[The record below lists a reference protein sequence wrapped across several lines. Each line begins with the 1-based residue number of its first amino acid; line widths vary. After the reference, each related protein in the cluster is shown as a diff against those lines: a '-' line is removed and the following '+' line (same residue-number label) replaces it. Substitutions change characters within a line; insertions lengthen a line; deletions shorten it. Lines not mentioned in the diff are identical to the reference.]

1 MKKELLKKLPK
12 VDVLLKN
19 EELKELI
26 LSEGKEPVKEAVNDV
41 VEAVRQDVLNGV
53 ITDEISMDKRMSGII
68 AEIGE
73 KLSKEDYSTLEGVI
87 NATGIVLH
95 TNLGRAPI
103 PKRLVKK
110 LSDCL
115 SGYMNLEY
123 NLEKGARGE
132 RYEHIEKIICE
143 ITGAEAAMAVNN
155 NASAVLLMC
164 SAIGKKREII
174 VSRGE
179 QIEIGGKF
187 RIPDI
192 IKRSNAKMIEVGTT
206 NKTHLSDYEDNITD
220 KTSAI
225 LKVHTSNYK
234 VVGFTD
240 SVEREDLVKLAH
252 KNDIPVIED
261 LGSGVLVDLS
271 RYGLRHEPT
280 VQESV
285 AAGVDLVSFSGDK
298 LLGGTQAGIIVGKKK
313 YIDMCK
319 KHPLTRAMRIDKMQA
334 LLIAE
339 IFAMYR
345 DKAYAV
351 KNIPVLSMLTASKE
365 ELTAKATELK
375 KRIGK
380 LPENVS
386 LSIID
391 TENLAGGGSLPDEVL
406 KGVAIAIEDSKV
418 SANKHTANLRKADK
432 PIIARCEGNST
443 IFELRTIDENEFD
456 IAVDIIRKEFK

>member
-1 MKKELLKKLPK
+1 MGKELLKKLPK
-12 VDVLLKN
+12 VDLILKS
-19 EELKELI
+19 EELAELI
-26 LSEGKEPVKEAVNDV
+26 ELNGKEPVKASINGIIE
-41 VEAVRQDVLNGV
+41 EIRESVLNGKIKDEKAMDRRV
-53 ITDEISMDKRMSGII
+53 SGLIDEVKNKMTDE
-68 AEIGE
+68 E
-73 KLSKEDYSTLEGVI
+73 YSTLKSVI

-95 TNLGRAPI
+95 TNLGRAPM
-103 PKRLVKK
+103 PKRLVEK
-110 LSDCL
+110 LTASL
-115 SGYMNLEY
+115 EGYMNLEY

-164 SAIGKKREII
+164 SAIGRRGEII

-192 IKRSNAKMIEVGTT
+192 IKRSNAKMIEIGTT
-206 NKTHLSDYEDNITD
+206 NKTHISDYEDNITD

-240 SVEREDLVKLAH
+240 SVEREDLVRIAH
-252 KNDIPVIED
+252 KREIPVIED
-261 LGSGVLVDLS
+261 LGSGVLIDLA
-271 RYGLRHEPT
+271 RYGLHHEPT
-280 VQESV
+280 VQESI

-334 LLIAE
+334 LLLAE
-339 IFAMYR
+339 IFAMYK

-351 KNIPVLSMLTASKE
+351 KNIPVLSMLTADKKA
-365 ELTAKATELK
+365 LTDRAKKLVD
-375 KRIGK
+375 RIGNM
-380 LPENVS
+380 PERISV
-386 LSIID
+386 SIID
-391 TENLAGGGSLPDEVL
+391 TENLAGGGSLPDEIL
-406 KGVAIAIEDSKV
+406 QGVAIAIEDNKV

-443 IFELRTIDENEFD
+443 ILELRTIQDEEIDTVAD
-456 IAVDIIRKEFK
+456 IVRKEFK

>member
-1 MKKELLKKLPK
+1 MGKELLKKLPK
-12 VDVLLKN
+12 VDLILKS
-19 EELKELI
+19 EELSELI
-26 LSEGKEPVKEAVNDV
+26 ELNGKEPVKDSINEIIDCIR
-41 VEAVRQDVLNGV
+41 EDVL
-53 ITDEISMDKRMSGII
+53 SGII
-68 AEIGE
+68 CDE
-73 KLSKEDYSTLEGVI
+73 KAMERATAGIIEKVKNKMTDEEYSTLKHVI

-95 TNLGRAPI
+95 TNLGRAPM
-103 PKRLVKK
+103 PKRLVEK
-110 LSDCL
+110 LTASL
-115 SGYMNLEY
+115 TGYMNLEY

-164 SAIGKKREII
+164 SAIGKRGEII

-192 IKRSNAKMIEVGTT
+192 IKRSNAKMVEIGTT
-206 NKTHLSDYEDNITD
+206 NKTHLSDYEDSISE

-240 SVEREDLVKLAH
+240 SVEREELVKLAH
-252 KNDIPVIED
+252 DREIPVIED
-261 LGSGVLVDLS
+261 LGSGVLIDLS
-271 RYGLRHEPT
+271 RYGLHHEPT
-280 VQESV
+280 VQESI

-351 KNIPVLSMLTASKE
+351 KNIPVLSMLTADKETLRKSAE
-365 ELTAKATELK
+365 ELVKM
-375 KRIGK
+375 IGK
-380 LPENVS
+380 LPSNIAVN
-386 LSIID
+386 IID
-391 TENLAGGGSLPDEVL
+391 TENLAGGGSLPDEIL
-406 KGVAIAIEDSKV
+406 SGVAIAIEDSKV
-418 SANKHTANLRKADK
+418 SANKHTANLRKADE
-432 PIIARCEGNST
+432 PMIARCEGNST
-443 IFELRTIDENEFD
+443 ILELRTIQEDELNVVSD
-456 IAVDIIRKEFK
+456 IVRKEFK

>member
-41 VEAVRQDVLNGV
+41 VESIRQDILNGV
-53 ITDEISMDKRMSGII
+53 IKDEISMDKRISGII
-68 AEIGE
+68 AEIGV
-73 KLSKEDYSTLEGVI
+73 KASKEDYSTLEGVI

-103 PKRLVKK
+103 PRRLVKK

-298 LLGGTQAGIIVGKKK
+298 LLGGTQAGIIV
-313 YIDMCK
+313 
-319 KHPLTRAMRIDKMQA
+319 
-334 LLIAE
+334 
-339 IFAMYR
+339 
-345 DKAYAV
+345 
-351 KNIPVLSMLTASKE
+351 
-365 ELTAKATELK
+365 
-375 KRIGK
+375 
-380 LPENVS
+380 
-386 LSIID
+386 
-391 TENLAGGGSLPDEVL
+391 
-406 KGVAIAIEDSKV
+406 
-418 SANKHTANLRKADK
+418 
-432 PIIARCEGNST
+432 
-443 IFELRTIDENEFD
+443 
-456 IAVDIIRKEFK
+456 